1 MSVLKN
7 FESGVTKQYWDL
19 VNPVVQ
25 ELGYEVYDL
34 DYLSGSTTLRLYIRN
49 QETKQTDIEDC
60 VKVDHALTTPIQEA
74 EWIPDTFTLEVSSP
88 GIYRN
93 LIKADHFIESV
104 GERVEVV
111 GMKKWGELLPDIKW
125 PTELKTVKKLIG
137 VIKGA
142 NENEIEM
149 EIEKYKNI
157 IKLNY
162 AQISKAHLEPSF
174 EQLMSK
180 SERMDA

>member
-1 MSVLKN
+1 
-7 FESGVTKQYWDL
+7 
-19 VNPVVQ
+19 
-25 ELGYEVYDL
+25 
-34 DYLSGSTTLRLYIRN
+34 
-49 QETKQTDIEDC
+49 
-60 VKVDHALTTPIQEA
+60 
-74 EWIPDTFTLEVSSP
+74 
-88 GIYRN
+88 
-93 LIKADHFIESV
+93 
-104 GERVEVV
+104 
-111 GMKKWGELLPDIKW
+111 MKKWGELLPDIKW